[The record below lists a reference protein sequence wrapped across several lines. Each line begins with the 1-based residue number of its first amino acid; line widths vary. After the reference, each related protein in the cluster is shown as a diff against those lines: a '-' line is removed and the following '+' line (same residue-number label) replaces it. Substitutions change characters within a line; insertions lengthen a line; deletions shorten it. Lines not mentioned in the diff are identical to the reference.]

1 LEVND
6 LKRKVLSI
14 FLVLALVTGSVG
26 FAFAD
31 TSYTVKD
38 GDVLWKIAERF
49 QTTWQALAEY
59 NKLADPNLI
68 YANQKLSIPNGTT
81 AQPAPTPAPETVQPT
96 PVVPETSGVQ
106 VPAEV
111 KAEYD
116 KFLASVDQQYAYDI
130 ATELSTNPKYLSSS
144 LGGRNAGSDA
154 EHAAADYLL
163 AEMKKIGLTGTE
175 KVGVPVDKWQ
185 FNGASLT
192 MEGDSKVILPYT
204 YATAATPKD
213 GLTAEVVYVGN
224 GTMSDYDGIDVKGK
238 IVLIDLDQ
246 RANWWVT
253 YPMLE
258 AQYQGAA
265 AIMSA
270 NVGGFAQ
277 VSKDALNSQDIC
289 GPTGIPCV
297 SISVNDS
304 DYIKTKLEKGTVK
317 ATLKVDNIVSEGGTS
332 YNVIGKIKGKSS
344 DQQIIV
350 GGHYDVH
357 FHGFQDDSCAIGLM
371 LAMAKAMKDSGYVP
385 ENDIVFC
392 AHGAEEWG
400 SSYTQFDW
408 TTGAWEMINHAHPE
422 WVGKTLAFVNF
433 ELPAYEFAD
442 YTSVYSA
449 PEMFSM
455 IDYYVNQYPLSPDPM
470 NCFAQ
475 GVKTEGYQTYTYSDD
490 FSYYAAGVPST
501 VNGFLLQED
510 METVFPFY
518 VDYYHSQFDTYE
530 IYDKDVMDF
539 NIKFYGALVSYI
551 DQTPAL
557 YLDYTAQYDRLLG
570 ALNEEICSAAGADT
584 AAYKAALEGL
594 KTAAEKAKQEI
605 VDLNTAYSAAV
616 IAGDTAQATSLMT
629 QAKALNKKNLTAFKY
644 AQDEFLGLMYEAPI
658 VPHEAPQ
665 SNIDLMQIILTCLKA
680 GDVVSAVDNYAWQVN
695 NILEWYNMYFSPEV
709 MAQFNDMFWGK
720 GNADNL
726 YWGTGRNFT
735 PANVEAATR
744 GLMEKYDA
752 TNPDLTPEIA
762 IYEQAI
768 KDQQAI
774 LKKQVADE
782 TAGIIRL
789 TDMLE

>member
-1 LEVND
+1 M
-6 LKRKVLSI
+6 KRKVLSI
-14 FLVLALVTGSVG
+14 FLVLALIVGSVG

-31 TSYTVKD
+31 SSYTVKD
-38 GDVLWKIAERF
+38 GDALWKIAEKY

-68 YANQKLSIPNGTT
+68 FVNQKLAIPDGSSV
-81 AQPAPTPAPETVQPT
+81 TPAPAPAPA
-96 PVVPETSGVQ
+96 PVKPIPAEPAKPIVQ
-106 VPAEV
+106 VPEQV

-116 KFLASVDQQYAYDI
+116 KLLSSVDQEYAYGI
-130 ATELSTNPKYLSSS
+130 AKELATNPKYLSSS

-163 AEMKKIGLTGTE
+163 GEMKKIGLTDTE
-175 KVGVPVDKWQ
+175 KVGVKVDKWQ

-192 MEGDSKVILPYT
+192 LEGDNKEILPYS
-204 YATAATPKD
+204 YATAATPKE
-213 GLTAEVVYVGN
+213 GITAEIVYMGK
-224 GTMSDYDGIDVKGK
+224 GTMSDYAGKDVKGK
-238 IVLIDLDQ
+238 IILIDLDQ
-246 RANWWVT
+246 RADWWVT

-258 AQYQGAA
+258 AQFQGAA

-304 DYIKTKLEKGTVK
+304 DYIKAKLEKGAVK
-317 ATLKVDNIVSEGGTS
+317 ATLKVDNIVSENGTS

-357 FHGFQDDSCAIGLM
+357 FKGFQDDNCAIGLV

-385 ENDIVFC
+385 DNDIVFC
-392 AHGAEEWG
+392 CHGAEEWG
-400 SSYTQFDW
+400 ASYTQFDW
-408 TTGAWEMINHAHPE
+408 CIGAWNMINKAHPE

-433 ELPAYEFAD
+433 ELPAYQFAD
-442 YTSVYSA
+442 YTSVVSA
-449 PEMFSM
+449 PEMYSM
-455 IDYYVNQYPLSPDPM
+455 IDYYVNQYPLSPEPV
-470 NCFAQ
+470 NCFPG
-475 GVKTEGYQTYTYSDD
+475 GVKTDGYQTYTYSDD

-518 VDYYHSQFDTYE
+518 VDYYHSQFDSPE
-530 IYDKDVMDF
+530 IYDKNVMDF

-551 DQTPAL
+551 DKTPAL
-557 YLDYTAQYDRLLG
+557 YLDFTSQYDRLLG
-570 ALNEEICSAAGADT
+570 ALDETICTAAGGDT
-584 AAYKAALEGL
+584 AAYKAALETL
-594 KTAAEKAKQEI
+594 KAQASKAKQEV
-605 VDLNTAYSAAV
+605 VDLNKEYNAAV
-616 IAGDTAQATSLMT
+616 IAGDSAKADSLMI
-629 QAKALNKKNLTAFKY
+629 QAKELNKKNLKAFKY
-644 AQDEFLGLMYEAPI
+644 AQDEFLGLMYEAPV

-665 SNIDLMQIILTCLKA
+665 SNIDLMQNIVTCLKA
-680 GDVVSAVDNYAWQVN
+680 GDVVKAADEYAWQVN

-709 MAQFNDMFWGK
+709 SAQFTDMFWGK
-720 GNADNL
+720 DNQDNL

-735 PANVEAATR
+735 PAHVEAATR
-744 GLMEKYDA
+744 GLMDKYETA
-752 TNPDLTPEIA
+752 KPDLTAEIA
-762 IYEQAI
+762 VYEKAI
-768 KDQQAI
+768 KDQQLI
-774 LKKQVADE
+774 LKTKITEE
-782 TAGIIRL
+782 TAAMIKL
-789 TDMLE
+789 ADMLK